1 VSVSSSNGSGLPT
14 DVLILSPGQ
23 ADALVRSV
31 EVAPAV
37 RRRYQYFIWTQS
49 QLQTLMPHQILVCGA
64 YVRQRRALVFEA
76 FHSVALPPELLSA
89 LTEAQGPL
97 LKAVVAAW
105 VQGHGAP
112 LILPVDR
119 LLDTAALAQVVEL
132 LRQRGIER
140 LLVHGVARPQ
150 RPNEVECL
158 FVFANPGQP
167 PVPSAQALAEMLIP
181 YLHWMWQRV
190 MATER
195 ELALPV
201 PPPATPTQV
210 AADSSG
216 KRLTDRERQVLEWVR
231 DGKSNHEI
239 AELLSIS
246 PLTVKNHI
254 QKILRRLGASN
265 RTQAVAEAIAMG
277 LLAGATPR

>member
-1 VSVSSSNGSGLPT
+1 MSMSSSNGTGLPA

-23 ADALVRSV
+23 ADAFVRSV

-49 QLQTLMPHQILVCGA
+49 QLQSLMPHQILVCGA

-76 FHSVALPPELLSA
+76 FHSVALPPELLVA
-89 LTEAQGPL
+89 LTDAQGPL

-105 VQGHGAP
+105 VQGQGAP
-112 LILPVDR
+112 LVLTVDR
-119 LLDTAALAQVVEL
+119 LLDTAALSPHVAL
-132 LRQRGIER
+132 LRQRNIER

-150 RPNEVECL
+150 RPSEVECL

-167 PVPSAQALAEMLIP
+167 PVPSAQALAELLMP

-195 ELALPV
+195 ELAQPV
-201 PPPATPTQV
+201 PPPVSPIQT
-210 AADSSG
+210 AAEALG

-239 AELLSIS
+239 AELLAIS